1 MAMGHV
7 LIIPVPKTLFLTH
20 SNLSGAPC
28 YPRASR
34 GRHTQTTHGCRP
46 FPLSPLT
53 SKSLQ
58 LSSLE
63 LTHNPCLSQLMNCS
77 AGVGGGGTELFVH
90 HCSQA
95 TGLHFNSTPRTR
107 PPPEATCPEPGH
119 WGSAWDVPSV
129 GTLGAYRVGA
139 AYSLHA

>member
-1 MAMGHV
+1 MATGCV
-7 LIIPVPKTLFLTH
+7 LIILVPKTLFLTH

-77 AGVGGGGTELFVH
+77 AGVGAGVLS
-90 HCSQA
+90 CSCITVPRRQDFISTALQGRAPHQKPHALSLA
-95 TGLHFNSTPRTR
+95 TGALLGMCHL
-107 PPPEATCPEPGH
+107 
-119 WGSAWDVPSV
+119 WGPLEHTV
-129 GTLGAYRVGA
+129 
-139 AYSLHA
+139 